1 MRHTAHSRIGTAP
14 TQPADAQW
22 IRDFPF
28 DPHHRVTMRR
38 GIALRAAA
46 TGVVAALGL
55 TACASTAST
64 SAPPT
69 AAETDSASAT
79 TEAAAD
85 VSTAAYVDVTTAH
98 DSLAQV
104 AGASGLRG
112 VVLAF
117 VLADS
122 GACAPSWGGSATVDD
137 SALAVQLA
145 DLRAAGGSV
154 TVASGGAS
162 GEYLENACSDAD
174 SLAAAYARV
183 LDANGSDH
191 LEVDVEQAI
200 PTATVIDA
208 LARLQHERGTAI
220 TLTLP
225 VASATQGLTDDAVF
239 AAARRR
245 RPRPRHLRQRHD
257 DEFPETGAWVGHDD
271 DRNGPRR
278 RTGGRGVARS
288 RRRRHAA
295 ASSA

>member
-1 MRHTAHSRIGTAP
+1 
-14 TQPADAQW
+14 
-22 IRDFPF
+22 
-28 DPHHRVTMRR
+28 MRR

-98 DSLAQV
+98 NSLAQV

-225 VASATQGLTDDAVF
+225 VASAT
-239 AAARRR
+239 
-245 RPRPRHLRQRHD
+245 
-257 DEFPETGAWVGHDD
+257 
-271 DRNGPRR
+271 
-278 RTGGRGVARS
+278 
-288 RRRRHAA
+288 
-295 ASSA
+295 

>member
-1 MRHTAHSRIGTAP
+1 
-14 TQPADAQW
+14 
-22 IRDFPF
+22 
-28 DPHHRVTMRR
+28 V
-38 GIALRAAA
+38 
-46 TGVVAALGL
+46 
-55 TACASTAST
+55 
-64 SAPPT
+64 
-69 AAETDSASAT
+69 
-79 TEAAAD
+79 
-85 VSTAAYVDVTTAH
+85 
-98 DSLAQV
+98 
-104 AGASGLRG
+104 
-112 VVLAF
+112 
-117 VLADS
+117 ADS

-225 VASATQGLTDDAVF
+225 VASATQGLTDDAVSLLH
-239 AAARRR
+239 AAADRG
-245 RPRPRHLRQRHD
+245 LD
-257 DEFPETGAWVGHDD
+257 TSVNAMTMNFPETGAWVDTMTTATDRVAAQVAAVWPDLDD
-271 DRNGPRR
+271 AATRRKLGLTFMDRPQRHRAGDH
-278 RTGGRGVARS
+278 A
-288 RRRRHAA
+288 RRRHGAGGLRRERRCRVDRVLVA
-295 ASSA
+295 RPRQRWLPGRPDGATDLQRHRPGRIRVHPRRHHGRLTRRRGTRAFAPDPRLRRPP